1 MILKDLV
8 PRTARCYCTP
18 LLCYWN
24 LLDVPLVIYT
34 EVIMWS
40 YYHQPTSLA
49 NQHVEVVL
57 KDYPANVDYPPLS
70 QQLFNP
76 CFECL
81 NSYPPKVGIIR
92 YHSTPKGT
100 KILPRHREDIKTC
113 SSARPG
119 FAMELSLFRYT

>member
-8 PRTARCYCTP
+8 PRIACCFCTP
-18 LLCYWN
+18 LLCCWT
-24 LLDVPLVIYT
+24 LLDVPFVIYT
-34 EVIMWS
+34 EVSMWS

-100 KILPRHREDIKTC
+100 KILPRRREDIKTC